1 MAKLILPINATQS
14 IVVNN
19 GTARTFTYNADGT
32 FSIPNNLNIGNTSNA
47 FRAIINAGN
56 ITGTDKTFS
65 LPNRTG
71 NLALEDNTSL
81 IAMLPSTTGNA
92 GKVLSSSDGGNTL
105 AWISAGTSSLTSLNG
120 ISTATYN
127 TQTFAT
133 PGTTGTAPN
142 WVSINNNVNTHT
154 LHIPMASGA
163 GVTAGLISKADY
175 DRIGFKD
182 AINNWS
188 AAQTF
193 ANAPTI
199 TAAGTLANHA
209 ATLQDVWNARNGVG
223 IRAPIA
229 ALDTVTTGTGLPTA
243 NPVID
248 GYTIALGDRVL
259 GTVLT
264 GGNAGKIYK
273 ATVSLNPVTWVLET
287 DGQAGNG
294 NPTDGDIVFVKNGT
308 NYHDQQWA
316 YNGTAWV
323 LYSVAQ
329 SWTFSTGL
337 SVTGT
342 TVTVDFAPSGTSNS
356 TQAVR
361 ADDSRLSN
369 SRTPTAHQLDSATYH
384 TISGKTAG
392 QVVIATSAT
401 TFGFVTFSGDIASI
415 SAAGAVVINK
425 IGGVAVNDLG
435 LQQNSATLADNTAAA
450 TLVTGCSW
458 AIATYRTVKIEYSI
472 SRGSGNYVTGY
483 LVLLHDGTTPRITI
497 AEDDSIG
504 THGITFSTDINGGNI
519 RLLYKTTSTGTAA
532 TMRFINYAFPV

>member
-1 MAKLILPINATQS
+1 MSRIILPINTTKT
-14 IVVNN
+14 IVVSN
-19 GTARTFTYNADGT
+19 GTARSFTYNADGT
-32 FSIPNNLNIGNTSNA
+32 FSIPNNLNIGNTVNA

-56 ITGTDKTFS
+56 ITTADKTFS

-71 NLALEDNTSL
+71 NIALEDNTSL
-81 IAMLPSTTGNA
+81 TNMLPSTS
-92 GKVLSSSDGGNTL
+92 GKSGYVLSNDGGTTFS
-105 AWISAGTSSLTSLNG
+105 WIPAGTASLSSLNG

-127 TQTFAT
+127 AQTFAT

-142 WVSINNNVNTHT
+142 WVSIANNVNTHT
-154 LHIPMASGA
+154 LHIPMASAA
-163 GVTAGLISKADY
+163 GVTAGLISKTDY
-175 DRIGFKD
+175 DNIGFK
-182 AINNWS
+182 NGTNSWTG
-188 AAQTF
+188 AQTF
-193 ANAPTI
+193 VNAPSI
-199 TAAGTLANHA
+199 TNAGTLANHI

-223 IRAPIA
+223 VRAPIA
-229 ALDTVTTGTGLPTA
+229 ALDTVTTGTGLPTV

-316 YNGTAWV
+316 FNGTIWV

-337 SVTGT
+337 SVSGT
-342 TVTVDFAPSGTSNS
+342 TVTVDFAPSGTSNA

-369 SRTPTAHQLDSATYH
+369 NRTPTAHQLDSATYH

-392 QVVIATSAT
+392 QVLIATSAT
-401 TFGFVTFSGDIASI
+401 TFGFVSFSGDILSI

-425 IGGVAVNDLG
+425 IGGVSVNDLG

-472 SRGSGNYVTGY
+472 SRGAGNYVTGY

-497 AEDDSIG
+497 VEDDSIG
-504 THGITFSTDINGGNI
+504 THGITFSTDINTGNM
-519 RLLYKTTSTGTAA
+519 RLLYQTTSSGTAA
-532 TMRFINYAFPV
+532 TMRFINYTFPV

>member
-1 MAKLILPINATQS
+1 MSKIILPINTTKT

-19 GTARTFTYNADGT
+19 GAARSFIYNADGT
-32 FSIPNNLNIGNTSNA
+32 FSIPNNLNIGNTANA
-47 FRAIINAGN
+47 FRAIINASN
-56 ITGTDKTFS
+56 ITTADKTFS

-71 NLALEDNTSL
+71 NIALEDNTSL
-81 IAMLPSTTGNA
+81 VNMLPSTTGKS
-92 GKVLSSSDGGNTL
+92 GYVLSNDGGTTFS
-105 AWISAGTSSLTSLNG
+105 WIPAGTASLSSLNG
-120 ISTATYN
+120 IATATYN
-127 TQTFAT
+127 AQTFAT

-142 WVSINNNVNTHT
+142 WVSINSNTNTHT
-154 LHIPMASGA
+154 LHIPMASA
-163 GVTAGLISKADY
+163 TGVTAGLISKTDY
-175 DRIGFKD
+175 DNIGFK
-182 AINNWS
+182 NGTNSWTG
-188 AAQTF
+188 AQTF
-193 ANAPTI
+193 VNAPSI
-199 TAAGTLANHA
+199 TNPGTLASHI

-223 IRAPIA
+223 VRAPVA
-229 ALDTVTTGTGLPTA
+229 ALDTVTTGTGLPTV
-243 NPVID
+243 NPIID
-248 GYTIALGDRVL
+248 GYTITLNDRVL

-316 YNGTAWV
+316 YNGTSWV

-337 SVTGT
+337 SVSGT
-342 TVTVDFAPSGTSNS
+342 TVTVDFAPSGTSS
-356 TQAVR
+356 ATQAVR

-384 TISGKTAG
+384 TVSGKTAG

-401 TFGFVTFSGDIASI
+401 TFGFVTFSGDILSI

-425 IGGVAVNDLG
+425 IGGVSVNDLG
-435 LQQNSATLADNTAAA
+435 LQQNSATLVDNTAAA

-458 AIATYRTVKIEYSI
+458 AIATYRTIKIEYSI
-472 SRGSGNYVTGY
+472 SRGAGNYVTGY

-497 AEDDSIG
+497 VEDDSIG
-504 THGITFSTDINGGNI
+504 THGITFSTDINAGNM
-519 RLLYKTTSTGTAA
+519 RLLYQTTSSGTAA
-532 TMRFINYAFPV
+532 TMRFINYTFPV